1 MLKYFENVRLVRM
14 ADGKTYKLIRDL
26 GLVKGGKGLRC
37 HEAIMTFQFKLKPVS
52 IHVPLSELISML
64 SVAVARRSAA

>member
-37 HEAIMTFQFKLKPVS
+37 HEPIMTFQLRPKPIS
-52 IHVPLSELISML
+52 IHVPLSEIFAML
-64 SVAVARRSAA
+64 TIRPARTA

>member
-1 MLKYFENVRLVRM
+1 MLKYFENVRWVRM

-37 HEAIMTFQFKLKPVS
+37 HEPIATFQLRLKP
-52 IHVPLSELISML
+52 ITLHVPLSDLL
-64 SVAVARRSAA
+64 SLFTLSSARGSAA

>member
-1 MLKYFENVRLVRM
+1 VLKYFENVRWVRM

-37 HEAIMTFQFKLKPVS
+37 HEPIATFQLRLKP
-52 IHVPLSELISML
+52 ITLHVPLSEFL
-64 SVAVARRSAA
+64 SLLTLNSARGSAA

>member
-1 MLKYFENVRLVRM
+1 MLKYVENVRLVRM

-37 HEAIMTFQFKLKPVS
+37 HEPIATFQLRLKPVTL
-52 IHVPLSELISML
+52 HVPLSDILSMFAL
-64 SVAVARRSAA
+64 NWARGSAA

>member
-1 MLKYFENVRLVRM
+1 MLKYVENVRLVRM

-37 HEAIMTFQFKLKPVS
+37 HEPIATFQLRLKPVTL
-52 IHVPLSELISML
+52 HVPLSDILSMFTL
-64 SVAVARRSAA
+64 NWARGSAA